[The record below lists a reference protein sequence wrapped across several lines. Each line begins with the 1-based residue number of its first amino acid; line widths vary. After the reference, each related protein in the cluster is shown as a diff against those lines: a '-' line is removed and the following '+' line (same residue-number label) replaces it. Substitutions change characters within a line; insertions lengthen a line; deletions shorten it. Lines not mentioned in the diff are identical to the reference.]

1 VCATPAVCATPNVPT
16 TPAVPAVPATPAAD
30 EFGAVMGLLA
40 ARRHAEA
47 SFVEQ
52 QFLGMLK
59 RPLESW
65 GELVYDAP
73 DHLEKRTLQP
83 RPETLLLAGDV
94 LTLRRGG
101 RSQVIDLRSYPQI
114 LPVVAS
120 IRATLAGDR
129 TALERVFRVEFR
141 GDPQRWSL
149 LLEPLDAAL
158 AKTVAGIRID
168 GAGAGLRTVDFRQPD
183 GDHSL
188 MTIRPHGSP

>member
-1 VCATPAVCATPNVPT
+1 MRLGLTLCALALL
-16 TPAVPAVPATPAAD
+16 
-30 EFGAVMGLLA
+30 GAQAGALASDLEQVMGLLA
-40 ARRHAEA
+40 RRQHGHV

-168 GAGAGLRTVDFRQPD
+168 GAGAGLRTVDLRQPD